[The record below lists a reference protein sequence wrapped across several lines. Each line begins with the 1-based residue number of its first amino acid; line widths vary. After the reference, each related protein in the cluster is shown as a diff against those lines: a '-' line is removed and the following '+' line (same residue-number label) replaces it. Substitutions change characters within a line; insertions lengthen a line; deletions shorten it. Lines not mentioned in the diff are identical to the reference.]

1 MLSKSSKVPGLS
13 WTLSVTLDIVTPSL
27 ESVTNA
33 ALNLGSNLLT

>member
-13 WTLSVTLDIVTPSL
+13 WTLFVTLDIVTPFIAF
-27 ESVTNA
+27 VTNT